1 MYNHDFVLTTKPEK
15 KYMCREGREEES
27 MNEERKG
34 GVEKGNLIIALD
46 W

>member
-1 MYNHDFVLTTKPEK
+1 
-15 KYMCREGREEES
+15 MCREGREEES

-34 GVEKGNLIIALD
+34 GMEKGNLIIALD